1 MFTHIN
7 FQSIGVLDQDRAL
20 AFYRDTLSFEVERDV
35 PYEENFRWIFLKLP
49 GARTL
54 IHFSQ
59 RASDARND
67 KPDLV
72 LVTPDVDAA
81 CETLKSRGVE
91 IARGPDDAPWNPGT
105 RWAIFYD
112 TENNMILIQTI

>member
-7 FQSIGVLDQDRAL
+7 FQSIGVFDQDRAL
-20 AFYRDTLSFEVERDV
+20 AFYRDKLGLEVERDV
-35 PYEENFRWIFLKLP
+35 PYEPGFRWIFLKLP
-49 GARTL
+49 VARTML
-54 IHFSQ
+54 HFAQ

-81 CETLKSRGVE
+81 CETLISRGVE
-91 IARGPDDAPWNPGT
+91 IAKGPDDAPWNPGT
-105 RWAIFYD
+105 RRAILYD